1 MSTSARCGLA
11 QTTASLIALLT
22 LTAILGCSAGQDDDR
37 AAANDATD
45 EAAQSDDGS
54 SPAQQGVTS
63 PGTPNVG
70 DPETAAQAID
80 QAGGKTAS
88 MNTASAVAGDPTQ
101 LPAVVETTPGSDG
114 ASDGTPEIIDAPAGF
129 ELAPAV
135 SGPSDGDRR
144 PEADGVPELKADL
157 GADQLAEVLE
167 KSDVEMELIASGR
180 ARMKDPEA
188 ASQRMIE
195 VARLKLTAAR
205 RLSQHPDATERQ
217 RVDGL
222 RGQLQAL
229 SHLTAMGDA
238 ASAKAL
244 RSLAEDN
251 LESEDAAIA
260 GDSRIV
266 LIGLGIDAFQAGDTD
281 AADEIVALI
290 EAMQPNPS
298 ADVPAVLVMA
308 EARQMLANYGLIDQA
323 AKIRDKILTLY
334 GNSSDPM
341 IAQVAADAAGTTKF
355 DVTTRLL
362 SAILEND
369 QVAMSRWTEAVSE
382 LVAKAPEMNTVQ
394 FLASAALQLEAAG
407 RDAFV
412 EETFRILS
420 EQFTDPQAAT
430 TAEVETAK
438 NAMRA
443 RQDVIGSAFDF
454 SELPS
459 VPGQSVSPEDYE
471 DKVVLMPFWAITIPE
486 SLQLVRSLKEI
497 RDRYPERVS
506 IIGINLDP
514 EQAPLQEFLA
524 ANEMGFP
531 SFRSVSSSTESVANP
546 MAARFGLV
554 SLPFVAILDRDG
566 TVAALDFTGRK
577 LAATVEGLVQTSS
590 NQGSKPSPNVD

>member
-1 MSTSARCGLA
+1 
-11 QTTASLIALLT
+11 
-22 LTAILGCSAGQDDDR
+22 
-37 AAANDATD
+37 
-45 EAAQSDDGS
+45 
-54 SPAQQGVTS
+54 
-63 PGTPNVG
+63 
-70 DPETAAQAID
+70 
-80 QAGGKTAS
+80 
-88 MNTASAVAGDPTQ
+88 
-101 LPAVVETTPGSDG
+101 
-114 ASDGTPEIIDAPAGF
+114 
-129 ELAPAV
+129 
-135 SGPSDGDRR
+135 
-144 PEADGVPELKADL
+144 
-157 GADQLAEVLE
+157 
-167 KSDVEMELIASGR
+167 
-180 ARMKDPEA
+180 
-188 ASQRMIE
+188 
-195 VARLKLTAAR
+195 
-205 RLSQHPDATERQ
+205 
-217 RVDGL
+217 
-222 RGQLQAL
+222 
-229 SHLTAMGDA
+229 
-238 ASAKAL
+238 
-244 RSLAEDN
+244 
-251 LESEDAAIA
+251 
-260 GDSRIV
+260 V

-323 AKIRDKILTLY
+323 AKVRDKILSLY

-362 SAILEND
+362 NAILEND

-382 LVAKAPEMNTVQ
+382 LITKAPEINTVQ

-420 EQFTDPQAAT
+420 EQFNDPQAAT

-443 RQDVIGSAFDF
+443 RRDVIGTDFDF
-454 SELPS
+454 GELPT
-459 VPGQSVSPEDYE
+459 VAGQSVSPEDHE
-471 DKVVLMPFWAITIPE
+471 GKVVLMPFWAIAIPE

-497 RDRYPERVS
+497 RDRYPDQVS
-506 IIGINLDP
+506 IIGVNLDP

-524 ANEMGFP
+524 ANEIGFP

-566 TVAALDFTGRK
+566 SVAALEFTGRQ
-577 LAATVEGLVQTSS
+577 LAATVEGLVKTSR
-590 NQGSKPSPNVD
+590 NNGSEPSPDAN

>member
-1 MSTSARCGLA
+1 
-11 QTTASLIALLT
+11 
-22 LTAILGCSAGQDDDR
+22 
-37 AAANDATD
+37 
-45 EAAQSDDGS
+45 
-54 SPAQQGVTS
+54 
-63 PGTPNVG
+63 
-70 DPETAAQAID
+70 
-80 QAGGKTAS
+80 
-88 MNTASAVAGDPTQ
+88 
-101 LPAVVETTPGSDG
+101 
-114 ASDGTPEIIDAPAGF
+114 
-129 ELAPAV
+129 
-135 SGPSDGDRR
+135 
-144 PEADGVPELKADL
+144 
-157 GADQLAEVLE
+157 LE
-167 KSDVEMELIASGR
+167 
-180 ARMKDPEA
+180 
-188 ASQRMIE
+188 
-195 VARLKLTAAR
+195 
-205 RLSQHPDATERQ
+205 QHPDATEQQ
-217 RVDGL
+217 RVDGV

-251 LESEDAAIA
+251 LESKDAAIA

-323 AKIRDKILTLY
+323 AKVRDKILSLY

-362 SAILEND
+362 NAILEND

-438 NAMRA
+438 NAMEA
-443 RQDVIGSAFDF
+443 RQEVIGSAFDF
-454 SELPS
+454 GELPS
-459 VPGQSVSPEDYE
+459 VPGQNVSPEDYE
-471 DKVVLMPFWAITIPE
+471 NKVVLMPFWAITIPE

-577 LAATVEGLVQTSS
+577 LAATVEGLVQPSS
-590 NQGSKPSPNVD
+590 NQGSKPSPDVN